1 MSRFLTYSIGFLLLL
16 FLQEYVLSAIN
27 ILGLVNIFAYI
38 TIIILL
44 PLSVPRAWL
53 LVLGFCVGYIM
64 DTMSGAGGLNAICVV
79 WLAFVRPMVADMT
92 LGRDV
97 VLAGVIPSA
106 YRVGA
111 SRFLSYTALMCLLFV
126 TPYFLLE
133 MMTLNDVW
141 YTVIRILISSALTTA
156 LIFVLHLPFNRNG

>member
-1 MSRFLTYSIGFLLLL
+1 MTRFLTYSIGLLLLL

-38 TIIILL
+38 MIIILL

-53 LVLGFCVGYIM
+53 LILGFCVGYIM
-64 DTMSGAGGLNAICVV
+64 DTMSGSGGLNAICVV
-79 WLAFVRPMVADMT
+79 WLAFVRPYVAELT

-111 SRFLSYTALMCLLFV
+111 SRFSTYAVVMCLLFAL
-126 TPYFLLE
+126 PYFLLE
-133 MMTLNDVW
+133 MMTFTGIW
-141 YTVIRILISSALTTA
+141 YTLIRVFVSSALTSI
-156 LIFVLHLPFNRNG
+156 LIFVLHLPFSRNG